1 MKPIQDY
8 FKKST
13 KKSGKSVGKTKKK
26 SLDLVAKEEKN
37 NDNDSEFPDLETFK
51 KQLLSWRKM
60 LDDVVEHSTFTLI
73 HQKVKER
80 YAKEKCYPPPEMIFN
95 AFNVTHLQDLKII
108 IVGQDPYIK
117 PGQAMGLCFSV
128 PKGIKVPPSLK
139 NMYKCLDKD
148 VNIKS
153 NLNNNRFYNSKSW

>member
-13 KKSGKSVGKTKKK
+13 KKTTKSTPKKKQK
-26 SLDLVAKEEKN
+26 SLDLVAKKETP
-37 NDNDSEFPDLETFK
+37 NDDSSDFPDLETFK
-51 KQLLSWRKM
+51 GQLLSWRKM
-60 LDDVVEHSTFTLI
+60 LDDVIEHSTFTSI
-73 HQKVKER
+73 HQKVKQR
-80 YAKEKCYPPPEMIFN
+80 YATEKCYPPPEMIFN
-95 AFNVTHLQDLKII
+95 AFNVTHLKDLKII

-128 PKGIKVPPSLK
+128 PKGIKIPPSLR

-148 VNIKS
+148 VNIKGNS
-153 NLNNNRFYNSKSW
+153 NKIRFYNS